1 MLPNTPPTYVGAK
14 RRTGPVDFHI
24 NKMRALNLSAKYM
37 KKVED
42 DLRGLPGS
50 FSDLPMTPLMKIGE
64 MAGSN
69 VFDQVNKS
77 TANALKKQRMRKM
90 ASQTAKQASRT
101 ARRHHPDTTTPFP
114 QHRCTTSPSSMPL
127 CRDFFTRAS
136 QPEVGS
142 FETERT

>member
-1 MLPNTPPTYVGAK
+1 MLPNTPPTYVGTK
-14 RRTGPVDFHI
+14 RRTGPVDFHV

-50 FSDLPMTPLMKIGE
+50 FNDLSMTPLMKIGE

-90 ASQTAKQASRT
+90 AQYLLYFPSLSACPRLSPRE
-101 ARRHHPDTTTPFP
+101 RRAF
-114 QHRCTTSPSSMPL
+114 RK
-127 CRDFFTRAS
+127 
-136 QPEVGS
+136 
-142 FETERT
+142 

>member
-1 MLPNTPPTYVGAK
+1 MLSNTPPTYIGTK
-14 RRTGPVDFHI
+14 RRTGPVDFHV

-42 DLRGLPGS
+42 ELRGLPGS

-90 ASQTAKQASRT
+90 ASQTAKQASRI
-101 ARRHHPDTTTPFP
+101 ARR
-114 QHRCTTSPSSMPL
+114 
-127 CRDFFTRAS
+127 AA
-136 QPEVGS
+136 E
-142 FETERT
+142 